1 MQEGVWCAGTEMDE
15 DTPEKAKASRDLR
28 IIFVVMAVG
37 TVLPLALFYFF
48 R

>member
-1 MQEGVWCAGTEMDE
+1 MDE
-15 DTPEKAKASRDLR
+15 VPPEKVKARRDLR

-37 TVLPLALFYFF
+37 TLLPLALFYFF